1 MFEKRKEKRR
11 VCDVNYYTARRL
23 GDMADSLGRLAKA
36 FDDEIES
43 GRQLTREDGLAAMQT
58 SSALVCDG
66 CTKCSLRTDTEKE
79 DSYYLY
85 YLLRAF
91 EQKGHIDNE
100 DMPQMFQSSC
110 RKKDKYLGQLNRN
123 LGRATMNLSWKN
135 RFMESR
141 DAVVVQFREMSM
153 ILEEFSHQMD
163 QARDVTED
171 YEAELC
177 KFFRRAHIAVQN
189 LLILEYENGQR
200 EAYITAR
207 TTNGRC
213 MTSREAAGIV
223 GQAMEDS
230 FWSPARDSRTIITR
244 QYATVRFLEDGS
256 YHMLCGAA
264 RIPKQGESI
273 SGDNYTFVES
283 QGSQVVM
290 SLSDGMG
297 SGEQA
302 DRESRQVVEL
312 TEQLVETGF
321 SARSALKL
329 VNTVLLLAGRE
340 QHPATL
346 DLCCVD
352 LHTGVL
358 ECMKLGAV
366 PTFIIGEDGVELLEA
381 GEVPM
386 GVLTAV
392 EPELMS
398 KKLWDG
404 SRIIMVSDGVLDALP
419 GDDKEQ
425 VMKEYLESVENMPP
439 QELAEQIL
447 EFASSFIPA
456 ARDDMTALVAGIW
469 KRR

>member
-1 MFEKRKEKRR
+1 MGQ
-11 VCDVNYYTARRL
+11 V
-23 GDMADSLGRLAKA
+23 
-36 FDDEIES
+36 
-43 GRQLTREDGLAAMQT
+43 
-58 SSALVCDG
+58 
-66 CTKCSLRTDTEKE
+66 
-79 DSYYLY
+79 
-85 YLLRAF
+85 
-91 EQKGHIDNE
+91 ID
-100 DMPQMFQSSC
+100 
-110 RKKDKYLGQLNRN
+110 R
-123 LGRATMNLSWKN
+123 
-135 RFMESR
+135 
-141 DAVVVQFREMSM
+141 
-153 ILEEFSHQMD
+153 
-163 QARDVTED
+163 
-171 YEAELC
+171 
-177 KFFRRAHIAVQN
+177 
-189 LLILEYENGQR
+189 
-200 EAYITAR
+200 
-207 TTNGRC
+207 
-213 MTSREAAGIV
+213 
-223 GQAMEDS
+223 S
-230 FWSPARDSRTIITR
+230 FWSPAKDSRAIITR
-244 QYATVRFLEDGS
+244 QYATVRFVEDGS
-256 YHMLCGAA
+256 YHMLCGAS
-264 RIPKQGESI
+264 RIPKQGESL

-312 TEQLVETGF
+312 TEQLLEAGF

-358 ECMKLGAV
+358 ESMKLGAV
-366 PTFIIGEDGVELLEA
+366 PTFVIGEDGVETLEA

-386 GVLTAV
+386 GVMTAV

-404 SRIIMVSDGVLDALP
+404 GRIVMVSDGVLDALP
-419 GDDKEQ
+419 GDDKER
-425 VMKEYLESVENMPP
+425 VLKEYLESAPDMPP
-439 QELAEQIL
+439 QELADQIL

>member
-1 MFEKRKEKRR
+1 MFVKKKDKGRI
-11 VCDVNYYTARRL
+11 CDVNYYTARRL

-36 FDDEIES
+36 FDDEIEN

-58 SSALVCDG
+58 SSAMVCAG
-66 CTKCSLRTDTEKE
+66 CGRCNLYADTEKE

-91 EQKGHIDNE
+91 EQKGRLENE
-100 DMPQMFQSSC
+100 DMPQLFQTAC
-110 RKKDKYLGQLNRN
+110 RRKDKYLGQLNRN

-163 QARDVTED
+163 QAKDVSGD
-171 YEAELC
+171 YELELRRIF
-177 KFFRRAHIAVQN
+177 KRAHMVIRN
-189 LLILEYENGQR
+189 MLLLEYENGQR
-200 EAYITAR
+200 EAYITVR

-213 MTSREAAGIV
+213 MTAREAAGLV
-223 GQAMEDS
+223 GQAIDKS

-244 QYATVRFLEDGS
+244 QFATVRFVEDGS
-256 YHMLCGAA
+256 YHMMCGAS
-264 RIPKQGESI
+264 RIPKQGENL
-273 SGDNYTFVES
+273 SGDNYTFCES

-312 TEQLVETGF
+312 TEQLLETGF

-358 ECMKLGAV
+358 ESMKLGAV
-366 PTFIIGEDGVELLEA
+366 PTFLIGEDGVEVMES

-404 SRIIMVSDGVLDALP
+404 GRIIMVSDGVLDALP

-425 VMKEYLESVENMPP
+425 VMREYLESVEEMPP
-439 QELAEQIL
+439 QELADQIL
-447 EFASSFIPA
+447 EFASTFIPA

>member
-123 LGRATMNLSWKN
+123 LGRATMNLSWTN

-171 YEAELC
+171 YEAELR

-264 RIPKQGESI
+264 RIPKQG
-273 SGDNYTFVES
+273 
-283 QGSQVVM
+283 
-290 SLSDGMG
+290 
-297 SGEQA
+297 
-302 DRESRQVVEL
+302 
-312 TEQLVETGF
+312 
-321 SARSALKL
+321 
-329 VNTVLLLAGRE
+329 
-340 QHPATL
+340 
-346 DLCCVD
+346 
-352 LHTGVL
+352 
-358 ECMKLGAV
+358 
-366 PTFIIGEDGVELLEA
+366 
-381 GEVPM
+381 
-386 GVLTAV
+386 
-392 EPELMS
+392 
-398 KKLWDG
+398 
-404 SRIIMVSDGVLDALP
+404 
-419 GDDKEQ
+419 
-425 VMKEYLESVENMPP
+425 
-439 QELAEQIL
+439 
-447 EFASSFIPA
+447 
-456 ARDDMTALVAGIW
+456 
-469 KRR
+469 

>member
-36 FDDEIES
+36 FDDEIEN

-163 QARDVTED
+163 QARDVSED
-171 YEAELC
+171 YEAELR
-177 KFFRRAHIAVQN
+177 KAFRRAHMSVQN

-223 GQAMEDS
+223 GQAMEGS

-290 SLSDGMG
+290 SLSDGIG

-346 DLCCVD
+346 DLCGVD

-366 PTFIIGEDGVELLEA
+366 TTFIIGEDGVELLEA

-456 ARDDMTALVAGIW
+456 ARDDMTALVAGLW